1 MLLSD
6 LSQQWRKD
14 PRAVEFRLNTPVLLF
29 ERKGA
34 AAAEDWEKTGALVV
48 GKPPEDSDP
57 QLFFVEKA
65 QRTNNAFPMGI
76 TLGRVE
82 SNDVIIDDTS
92 VSRFHAWLQFD
103 ERQKTWMLCDAQSK
117 NGTWLD
123 GDAVA
128 QGARVPLHDG
138 AVIKLGQ
145 ASLRFLLPQ
154 TLLTLL
160 KGG

>member
-6 LSQQWRKD
+6 LLQQWRKD
-14 PRAVEFRLNTPVLLF
+14 RRAVEVRLTVPVLLF
-29 ERKGA
+29 ERQGA
-34 AAAEDWEKTGALVV
+34 AAEQDWEKTGALMV
-48 GKPPEDSDP
+48 GKPPESSDP

-65 QRTNNAFPMGI
+65 RHSGNAFLMGV

-82 SNDVIIDDTS
+82 SNDVAIDDAS

-103 ERQKTWMLCDAQSK
+103 ERQKAWLLCDAQSK
-117 NGTWLD
+117 NGTWMD
-123 GDAVA
+123 GATVA

-138 AVIKLGQ
+138 AIIKLGQ

-154 TLLTLL
+154 TLLQLF
-160 KGG
+160 KG

>member
-1 MLLSD
+1 MLLSE
-6 LSQQWRKD
+6 LTRQWGKD
-14 PRAVEFRLNTPVLLF
+14 ARAVELRLITPVLLF
-29 ERKGA
+29 ERKGTA
-34 AAAEDWEKTGALVV
+34 AEEDWERTGALVV
-48 GKPPEDSDP
+48 GRVPEANDP
-57 QLFFVEKA
+57 ELFFVEKA
-65 QRTNNAFPMGI
+65 QRTHNAFPMGI

-82 SNDVIIDDTS
+82 SNDIIIDDAS

-123 GDAVA
+123 GTTVA

-145 ASLRFLLPQ
+145 ASLRFLMPQ
-154 TLLTLL
+154 TMLQLLR
-160 KGG
+160 GA

>member
-1 MLLSD
+1 MRLSD
-6 LSQQWRKD
+6 LSSQWRRD
-14 PRAVEFRLNTPVLLF
+14 PRAVELRLQVPVLLF
-29 ERKGA
+29 ERQGA
-34 AAAEDWEKTGALVV
+34 AAEEDWEKTGALVV
-48 GKPPEDSDP
+48 GRAPEASDP

-65 QRTNNAFPMGI
+65 QRENNAFPMGV

-82 SNDVIIDDTS
+82 SNDVIIDDSS

-123 GDAVA
+123 GNPVA